1 MLILLIASVVWNVNQ
16 EREGINVLGS
26 RQLLNLFYFI
36 DRAFY
41 NQEPD
46 MPQDSSDGAVT
57 FSPLCLSL
65 KRIIN
70 VPRVS
75 NLKKVWHKFLYMS
88 HYIHIH
94 ELHISERY

>member
-1 MLILLIASVVWNVNQ
+1 VIQ
-16 EREGINVLGS
+16 EREDLNVLGI

-36 DRAFY
+36 DKAFY

-46 MPQDSSDGAVT
+46 MTQDSSDDAVT
-57 FSPLCLSL
+57 FYPLCLSL
-65 KRIIN
+65 QRIIN
-70 VPRVS
+70 VPSVS
-75 NLKKVWHKFLYMS
+75 NLKKVWHKFVYMS